1 MSNHRKALS
10 ISAFLLAA
18 ALTFSGCGA
27 GSSDPAPAASDAP
40 DAPAPAVSSAPAG
53 AGDTAPAGD
62 PIRHG
67 LVTPHSGAH
76 AGHGAYGQGGAE
88 LWKEDVNARGGILGR
103 PVELVYEDNGETEQ
117 TYMNAMVKALSD
129 DDLCAVYSNGYSN
142 QITLVL
148 PEVAN
153 YEIPLL
159 AGNSSQACLDANNDY
174 YWMLRLS
181 DANVSP
187 AMVLACRDQLNMK
200 KPAILNV
207 NDSYGRGMADFVVKA
222 IEENGMELAIQVE
235 CTAEEKQF
243 TPILTQIVNSGADGI
258 IAINHQDQA
267 ALVMMQIEAMDIQ
280 LPLMGCS
287 QYASALAMDTAGEA
301 SNGWYS
307 LADWSNEV
315 QTESG
320 KAFVEAYRKAYN
332 RDSDMQSVCA
342 YDAMLLLEDAITRA
356 GTDDPKAVNEALKQT
371 KDVVG
376 AMTSYT
382 YLEGDHSL
390 GTSIMLTQTQDKK
403 GVMIDMVAKPG
414 L

>member
-53 AGDTAPAGD
+53 TGDTAPAGD
-62 PIRHG
+62 PIRIG
-67 LVTPHSGAH
+67 IVTTLSGAN
-76 AGHGAYGQGGAE
+76 AGHGEYCKEGAE

-200 KPAILNV
+200 KPAILN
-207 NDSYGRGMADFVVKA
+207 
-222 IEENGMELAIQVE
+222 L
-235 CTAEEKQF
+235 
-243 TPILTQIVNSGADGI
+243 
-258 IAINHQDQA
+258 
-267 ALVMMQIEAMDIQ
+267 
-280 LPLMGCS
+280 
-287 QYASALAMDTAGEA
+287 
-301 SNGWYS
+301 S
-307 LADWSNEV
+307 L
-315 QTESG
+315 
-320 KAFVEAYRKAYN
+320 
-332 RDSDMQSVCA
+332 
-342 YDAMLLLEDAITRA
+342 I
-356 GTDDPKAVNEALKQT
+356 
-371 KDVVG
+371 
-376 AMTSYT
+376 
-382 YLEGDHSL
+382 H
-390 GTSIMLTQTQDKK
+390 I
-403 GVMIDMVAKPG
+403 
-414 L
+414 

>member
-53 AGDTAPAGD
+53 ARDTAPAGD
-62 PIRHG
+62 PIRIG
-67 LVTPHSGAH
+67 IVTTLSGAN
-76 AGHGAYGQGGAE
+76 AGHGEYCKEGAE

-103 PVELVYEDNGETEQ
+103 PVELVYEDNGETE
-117 TYMNAMVKALSD
+117 
-129 DDLCAVYSNGYSN
+129 LCAVYSNGYSN
-142 QITLVL
+142 QIMLVL

-371 KDVVG
+371 RDVVG

>member
-62 PIRHG
+62 PIRIG
-67 LVTPHSGAH
+67 IVTTLSGAN
-76 AGHGAYGQGGAE
+76 AGHGEYCKEGAE

-187 AMVLACRDQLNMK
+187 AMVLACRDQLGMK

-207 NDSYGRGMADFVVKA
+207 
-222 IEENGMELAIQVE
+222 GMELAIQVE

-371 KDVVG
+371 RDVVG

>member
-53 AGDTAPAGD
+53 D
-62 PIRHG
+62 PIRIG
-67 LVTPHSGAH
+67 IVTTLSGAN
-76 AGHGAYGQGGAE
+76 AGHGEYCKEGAE

-187 AMVLACRDQLNMK
+187 AMVLACRDQLGMK

-376 AMTSYT
+376 
-382 YLEGDHSL
+382 
-390 GTSIMLTQTQDKK
+390 
-403 GVMIDMVAKPG
+403 
-414 L
+414 

>member
-62 PIRHG
+62 PIRIG
-67 LVTPHSGAH
+67 IVTTLSGAN
-76 AGHGAYGQGGAE
+76 AGHGEYCKEGAE

-187 AMVLACRDQLNMK
+187 AMVLACRDQLGMK

-307 LADWSNEV
+307 LADWSLRLV
-315 QTESG
+315 KASG
-320 KAFVEAYRKAYN
+320 PTKCRPN
-332 RDSDMQSVCA
+332 RARRLSKHTA
-342 YDAMLLLEDAITRA
+342 RLTTAIRTCSPSAPTTRCCCSRTRSPA
-356 GTDDPKAVNEALKQT
+356 PVRTIPRL
-371 KDVVG
+371 
-376 AMTSYT
+376 
-382 YLEGDHSL
+382 
-390 GTSIMLTQTQDKK
+390 
-403 GVMIDMVAKPG
+403 
-414 L
+414 